1 MKNLVQRLTDR
12 LGGAAWALLAIA
24 FSLLTIAMSA
34 ALDRTVQPLIPAQ
47 LFGAEAPAT
56 RQAVL
61 GGRPVDFVFRPLFWP
76 SRAPIESQQPEVIEE
91 VSVPSDVADP
101 EVLEGVKLV
110 GVFASGDVKG
120 GILQSEDAERSR
132 LYLGESLSGWQLTEV
147 GQRSVTF
154 MSGDNVSSTLQLAV
168 VSELPVPPT
177 AFKADGA
184 VNDEEVVAATGQPD
198 SSAPAA
204 SARRESDPMTFE
216 SIDKRKR
223 AQRVEPDKAQSR

>member
-1 MKNLVQRLTDR
+1 MNLLEMATDR
-12 LGGAAWALLAIA
+12 LGRAAWALLAIV
-24 FSLLTIAMSA
+24 FSVLTIAISA
-34 ALDRTVQPLIPAQ
+34 ALDRTVQPVVPAQ

-56 RQAVL
+56 GQAVL
-61 GGRPVDFVFRPLFWP
+61 GGRPVDFVFRPLFWA
-76 SRAPIESQQPEVIEE
+76 SRAPIESQQPEVTEE
-91 VSVPSDVADP
+91 VSVPSDLADP

-154 MSGDNVSSTLQLAV
+154 MSADNVSTILQLAV

-177 AFKADGA
+177 VFKGDGA
-184 VNDEEVVAATGQPD
+184 VNDEEAMATGQPD
-198 SSAPAA
+198 LSAPAA
-204 SARRESDPMTFE
+204 SVQRESDPMTFE

-223 AQRVEPDKAQSR
+223 AQRVEPDEAQSR